1 MVSLTQFANNN
12 NLDDYKKLH
21 EELGFEEYLNRCY
34 SNPKLARN
42 SHQRIYDMI
51 TSFGTEEIDKYRKKI
66 VTYKFFENHEEIKVF
81 GIEDQLE
88 SLVAHFKGAAGHYG
102 PEKRILLLCGP
113 VGSAKST
120 ICRLIKRNMEDY
132 SKTENG
138 AWYSYKWVN
147 LPTGQNGF
155 YTSDTCECPMNED
168 PIKLLPLTVRKQVLE
183 ELNKIH
189 TDNTDPA
196 QRTTLYSLNVEGEI
210 NPKCKFFFD
219 KLLKMYNGDWVKVVN
234 NHIVVVRKQYSEA
247 DRVGIAS
254 FQPKDEKNQDSTE
267 LTGDINFALLPTF
280 GSDSDPRTFNFD
292 GEFCVANRGVIEFIE
307 MLKLETAFLYDLLGA
322 SQEKSIK
329 PKKFSQISI
338 DEAIIGHTNIPEYE
352 KLKNNQYME
361 ALKDRTVR
369 IEIPYLLEW
378 SKELKVLEQ
387 DYNSNK
393 IKQHIA
399 PHTLQIAALFSVLTR
414 LEDDKDNKITLT
426 EKADLYDGKMLPGWT
441 IDRVREIKDKNPN
454 EGMTGMSAR
463 YVQDKISSTLSS
475 RHDYI
480 NPFMVLNALK
490 SGLENH
496 SLISNKDLVRKY
508 QNCITLA
515 TKKLDDILKNEVQKA
530 LVGDEE
536 AIVRL
541 CANYIDNLMAYINKA
556 RITNK
561 ITGREESPDEKLMR
575 SIESKIDV
583 PESTCD
589 DFRRMIAAFIGDLA
603 VKGKTFRWDSNPL
616 LKKAL
621 ESKLFEDTKDH
632 IKLSAF
638 SSGATTVDPDVQ
650 KKIDAVKQ
658 RLVEKYGY
666 NEQSATDVLDYVSS
680 IFARGDL
687 AEDLF

>member
-1 MVSLTQFANNN
+1 
-12 NLDDYKKLH
+12 
-21 EELGFEEYLNRCY
+21 
-34 SNPKLARN
+34 
-42 SHQRIYDMI
+42 
-51 TSFGTEEIDKYRKKI
+51 
-66 VTYKFFENHEEIKVF
+66 
-81 GIEDQLE
+81 
-88 SLVAHFKGAAGHYG
+88 
-102 PEKRILLLCGP
+102 
-113 VGSAKST
+113 
-120 ICRLIKRNMEDY
+120 
-132 SKTENG
+132 
-138 AWYSYKWVN
+138 
-147 LPTGQNGF
+147 
-155 YTSDTCECPMNED
+155 
-168 PIKLLPLTVRKQVLE
+168 
-183 ELNKIH
+183 
-189 TDNTDPA
+189 
-196 QRTTLYSLNVEGEI
+196 
-210 NPKCKFFFD
+210 
-219 KLLKMYNGDWVKVVN
+219 LK
-234 NHIVVVRKQYSEA
+234 
-247 DRVGIAS
+247 
-254 FQPKDEKNQDSTE
+254 
-267 LTGDINFALLPTF
+267 
-280 GSDSDPRTFNFD
+280 
-292 GEFCVANRGVIEFIE
+292 
-307 MLKLETAFLYDLLGA
+307 
-322 SQEKSIK
+322 
-329 PKKFSQISI
+329 
-338 DEAIIGHTNIPEYE
+338 
-352 KLKNNQYME
+352 
-361 ALKDRTVR
+361 
-369 IEIPYLLEW
+369 
-378 SKELKVLEQ
+378 
-387 DYNSNK
+387 
-393 IKQHIA
+393 
-399 PHTLQIAALFSVLTR
+399 IAALFSVLTR

-441 IDRVREIKDKNPN
+441 IDRVREIKDKNPT

-490 SGLENH
+490 SGLDNH

-541 CANYIDNLMAYINKA
+541 CANYIDNLMAYINKS

-603 VKGKTFRWDSNPL
+603 VKQKTFRWDSNPL

>member
-1 MVSLTQFANNN
+1 MVTLSQF
-12 NLDDYKKLH
+12 LDKNKLDSFNKLN
-21 EELGFEEYLNRCY
+21 EVIGFEEYLNRCY
-34 SNPKLARN
+34 TNPKLIRN

-51 TSFGTEEIDKYRKKI
+51 VSQGTSEVEKYRKK
-66 VTYKFFENHEEIKVF
+66 VTVYNFFEKHEQIKVF
-81 GIEDQLE
+81 GIEEQLE
-88 SLVAHFKGAAGHYG
+88 SLVAHYKGAAGGYG

-120 ICRLIKRNMEDY
+120 ICRLIKRSMEDY
-132 SKTENG
+132 SETDAG
-138 AWYSYKWVN
+138 AWYTYRWVN
-147 LPTGQNGF
+147 LPTGSDGI
-155 YTSDTCECPMNED
+155 YTSDVCECPMNEE
-168 PIKLLPLTVRKQVLE
+168 PLKLLPFDVRKKILD
-183 ELNKIH
+183 ELNNIH
-189 TDNTDPA
+189 KDQADA
-196 QRTTLYSLNVEGEI
+196 SQRTTLYSLDVRGEI
-210 NPKCKFFFD
+210 NPKCKFFYD
-219 KLLKMYNGDWVKVVN
+219 KLLEKYNGDWTQVIS
-234 NHIVVVRKQYSEA
+234 NHIEVIRKTYNEA
-247 DRVGIAS
+247 KRIGIAS

-280 GSDSDPRTFNFD
+280 GSDSDPRCFNFD
-292 GEFCVANRGVIEFIE
+292 GEFEVANRGIIEFIE
-307 MLKLETAFLYDLLGA
+307 MLKLEVAFLYDLLGA
-322 SQEKSIK
+322 SQEQSIK
-329 PKKFSQISI
+329 PKKYSQISI
-338 DEAIIGHTNIPEYE
+338 DESIIGHTNMPEYE
-352 KLKNNQYME
+352 KLKNNQFME

-399 PHTLQIAALFSVLTR
+399 PHTLEIAALFAVLTR
-414 LEDDKDNKITLT
+414 LEDDKDNKITIT

-441 IDRVREIKDKNPN
+441 VDRVKELKDKNPN
-454 EGMTGMSAR
+454 EGMIGLSAR
-463 YVQDKISSTLSS
+463 YVQDKVSSTLSS

-490 SGLENH
+490 SGLDNH
-496 SLISNKDLVRKY
+496 SLITNKDLVRKY

-556 RITNK
+556 KILNK
-561 ITGREESPDEKLMR
+561 ITGREETADEKLMR

-616 LKKAL
+616 LKRAL
-621 ESKLFEDTKDH
+621 EAKLFEDTKDH

-638 SSGATTVDPDVQ
+638 SSGASTVDPDVQ

-658 RLVEKYGY
+658 RLVDKYGY
-666 NEQSATDVLDYVSS
+666 NDQSATDVLDYVSS

-687 AEDLF
+687 ADDTD